1 MTSFAFILGV
11 FPLVVAP
18 GAGAGARV
26 AVGTSVVGGMLA
38 STLLS
43 VIFIP
48 VLYVVIRSWAPGKLR
63 RKADDDAPA
72 AAPALPGHE

>member
-11 FPLVVAP
+11 FPLAVAT

-26 AVGTSVVGGMLA
+26 SVGTSVVGGMLA

-48 VLYVVIRSWAPGKLR
+48 VLYVVIRSLAPGKAR
-63 RKADDDAPA
+63 RTADDDEADVA
-72 AAPALPGHE
+72 AEGETHA